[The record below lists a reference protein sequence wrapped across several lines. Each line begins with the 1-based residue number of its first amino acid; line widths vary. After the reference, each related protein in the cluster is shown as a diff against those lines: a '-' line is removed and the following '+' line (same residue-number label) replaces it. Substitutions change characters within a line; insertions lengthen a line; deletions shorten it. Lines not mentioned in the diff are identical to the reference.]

1 MEPTDIIV
9 TTKDR
14 LEHLQ
19 RTLTHIYER
28 TRSPYRLHVI
38 DDASEDRTAYFL
50 VEEFAAGRIQNLL
63 LRGQWCGAVANN
75 NVGWWMSFSDPVVFV
90 DDDVLCPDVEP
101 DWLERG
107 VTEMKSRTRLGAL
120 ALNNPA
126 GNPRRMRR
134 PKGISGNVT
143 FCGYIGGTFMFV
155 RRAAL
160 KGWSLPHKMGLRG
173 WPTTTRCGYIR
184 KQGWNIA
191 YLTET
196 FCQHIGSDSTL
207 RENGR
212 HPIPLMEPVDDKT
225 LRPPEK
231 WAW

>member
-14 LEHLQ
+14 LALLRQ
-19 RTLTHIYER
+19 TLAHIYER

-38 DDASEDRTAYFL
+38 DDASKDGTATWL
-50 VEEFAAGRIQNLL
+50 VGEYEAGRVHHLL
-63 LRGQWCGAVANN
+63 LRSQWCGALANN
-75 NVGWWMSFSDPVVFV
+75 NAGWWMSFSDPVVFV

-107 VTEMKSRTRLGAL
+107 LTEMRKRRKLGAL

-126 GNPRRMRR
+126 GNVRRMRR
-134 PKGISGNVT
+134 QIGVSGNVT
-143 FCGYIGGTFMFV
+143 FCRYVGGTFMFI

-160 KGWSLPHKMGLRG
+160 KAWVLPHRMGMRG
-173 WPTTTRCGYIR
+173 WPTTTRCGRIR
-184 KQGWNIA
+184 KAGWNIG

-196 FCQHIGSDSTL
+196 FCQHIGGESII
-207 RENGR
+207 RESGK
-212 HPIPLMEPVDDKT
+212 HPVPLMDVTDDKT
-225 LRPPEK
+225 LRPPER